1 MFSTK
6 VNFHF
11 LNLPRIIPANPDIR
25 YFQDLK
31 EMSVNTELIFNA
43 AKIVT
48 NVPVQ
53 SETLR
58 SKLSRVAELWKNYW
72 RRSIEKRSCIEK
84 YLVPQTIPGV
94 KSVSCSPVCGFADV
108 YINYLQKEIGRLS
121 QRFNFRTLLIA
132 FQKNFR
138 QKCRTPRWNI
148 T

>member
-58 SKLSRVAELWKNYW
+58 SKLSRVAELWKNY
-72 RRSIEKRSCIEK
+72 
-84 YLVPQTIPGV
+84 
-94 KSVSCSPVCGFADV
+94 
-108 YINYLQKEIGRLS
+108 
-121 QRFNFRTLLIA
+121 
-132 FQKNFR
+132 
-138 QKCRTPRWNI
+138 
-148 T
+148 